1 MTKDNVIPFPK
12 KHIDRDK
19 LITDKEEVKKISKE
33 IEEKQTREFVEACV
47 DDTALHLIRFFY
59 DLKIH
64 INSPQFIRDFAL
76 TIDSIRGL
84 IYRDFGTKHPCQK
97 LVDELVSL
105 TDSKTRGPTAK
116 LDYKRLLKNVKTNK
130 KDAYS
135 KQIKEDLKDMEDGVT
150 FDPDF
155 DV

>member
-1 MTKDNVIPFPK
+1 M
-12 KHIDRDK
+12 
-19 LITDKEEVKKISKE
+19 
-33 IEEKQTREFVEACV
+33 
-47 DDTALHLIRFFY
+47 
-59 DLKIH
+59 
-64 INSPQFIRDFAL
+64 
-76 TIDSIRGL
+76 
-84 IYRDFGTKHPCQK
+84 
-97 LVDELVSL
+97 VDELVSL

-116 LDYKRLLKNVKTNK
+116 LEYKRLLKNVKANK